1 MNNGLLRSFNEKG
14 RAAYGIASLT
24 LSSPTCNAFKFGY
37 CRIDAQ
43 IMMGGGNDRASSDEE
58 EEEDGDHGVD
68 SHDEGSKVRG
78 V

>member
-1 MNNGLLRSFNEKG
+1 MNKGLLSSRNEKG
-14 RAAYGIASLT
+14 RAVHGVVSST
-24 LSSPTCNAFKFGY
+24 LSSLTCSATNLGY